1 MATTRSL
8 PLKLAAMLLAAALGT
23 VQAAELKLLH
33 ISYDAMRDAFNEY
46 NQVFA
51 RHYRQLSGDAVSVT
65 QINGGAADQARRVAG
80 GMPADIVTLAS
91 ANDIEFIR
99 GRGGRIAESWAQD
112 LPFEARPFTSPMV
125 MLVRAGNPRGL
136 HDWQDL
142 MQEGVGIV
150 TCSPLTSGFGRYNYL
165 GIYTWADRRH
175 QGDEAAIRRELE
187 NFYARVTALGWSSD
201 EAFGEFVLKNRG
213 DVLLTWEN
221 VALEAVEKFGP
232 ERYQIVIPPLTPI
245 ASPRV
250 AVLTGHARDNGTLA
264 AAEAYA
270 RFMFS
275 AEGQRV
281 LARHHLRPVLPEVA
295 EEYAGRFAAIEPVT
309 IGDYSSISG
318 FNRRHFHHGGW
329 FEEIWAQH
337 GTGGGTGG
345 GGTLPQP
352 DAVP

>member
-1 MATTRSL
+1 MSTLRVV
-8 PLKLAAMLLAAALGT
+8 PLMLAAFLLAALGT
-23 VQAAELKLLH
+23 AQAVELRLLH
-33 ISYDAMRDAFNEY
+33 VSYDAMRDAFNEY

-51 RHYRQLSGDAVSVT
+51 QHYRQLSGDAVSVT

-91 ANDIEFIR
+91 SSDIEFIR
-99 GRGGRIAESWAQD
+99 ERSGRIAESWKQD
-112 LPFEARPFTSPMV
+112 LPFDAQPFSSPMV
-125 MLVRAGNPRGL
+125 FLVRAGNPRGL

-187 NFYARVTALGWSSD
+187 NFYAHVTDLEWSSD

-221 VALEAVEKFGP
+221 VALEAVEKFGQ
-232 ERYQIVIPPLTPI
+232 ERYQIVIPPLTP
-245 ASPRV
+245 AARPRV

-281 LARHHLRPVLPEVA
+281 LASHHLRPVLPEV
-295 EEYAGRFAAIEPVT
+295 EQEYSGRFAAFEPVT
-309 IGDYSSISG
+309 IGDYGSVSD

-329 FEEIWAQH
+329 FEEIWAHH
-337 GTGGGTGG
+337 GTVSAEGT
-345 GGTLPQP
+345 PQP
-352 DAVP
+352 EAAP